1 MGAREVGR
9 GTSGTRVVRSQA
21 ECLGS
26 ARKKKSHQPGQEK
39 GLVVSV
45 VLSLI
50 PKMVTLTLASQ

>member
-1 MGAREVGR
+1 M
-9 GTSGTRVVRSQA
+9 SGTRVVRSQA

-39 GLVVSV
+39 GLVVSMV
-45 VLSLI
+45 PNLI